1 MSGDDPATDNLRD
14 AIAQVAGEQT
24 FVTRYVVIAEVIDPD
39 GDHAVHSISDCDLAY
54 QTLGLLDHGRQLA
67 IAHFHGWD
75 DDDD

>member
-1 MSGDDPATDNLRD
+1 MSDDGTEVLRD
-14 AIAQVAGEQT
+14 AIATVAGEGT
-24 FVTRYVVIAEVIDPD
+24 FVTRYVVVAEVIDRD

-75 DDDD
+75 DDE